1 MLYTECIV
9 IEVQKKYRTQ
19 KTDLNN
25 TIFLRKLPSYSLRLV
40 ELVVKWETCLSNMYK
55 LINGTNNTKLQLYK
69 IHIRVPPPWELNKLE
84 KNKLEKNKLVSPQ
97 IPGWVPVTEQI
108 SCLIYTFI
116 LELFENQNYRKGN

>member
-40 ELVVKWETCLSNMYK
+40 ELVVKWETCLSNMFK
-55 LINGTNNTKLQLYK
+55 LINGTNNTKLQLNK
-69 IHIRVPPPWELNKLE
+69 INPQS
-84 KNKLEKNKLVSPQ
+84 LVLQKKSNATHNTQAGDGP
-97 IPGWVPVTEQI
+97 
-108 SCLIYTFI
+108 L
-116 LELFENQNYRKGN
+116 